1 MTALGS
7 LPITQKDSSSTPF
20 GMMLNPASRFALL
33 LDWRAVKLTAVTGSN
48 GSKAGFHFVEKHCQ
62 NSSGFGGT
70 GLAGHLQWIRKST
83 VSVRQLPFAV
93 KILRHEPTFSHPRQN
108 LQNRG
113 APVAWCRALL
123 GVWRACAASRRH
135 VGAYSAAQ

>member
-70 GLAGHLQWIRKST
+70 GLAGHLAMDTKIHSQRATAPIRSEN
-83 VSVRQLPFAV
+83 LP
-93 KILRHEPTFSHPRQN
+93 P
-108 LQNRG
+108 
-113 APVAWCRALL
+113 
-123 GVWRACAASRRH
+123 
-135 VGAYSAAQ
+135 

>member
-70 GLAGHLQWIRKST
+70 GLAGHLHRIRKSMARRAT
-83 VSVRQLPFAV
+83 
-93 KILRHEPTFSHPRQN
+93 
-108 LQNRG
+108 
-113 APVAWCRALL
+113 APIR
-123 GVWRACAASRRH
+123 SENPPP
-135 VGAYSAAQ
+135 